1 MDAVQDAAESEG
13 LRMRAALVICQIM
26 GEFKTEVMIPV
37 AEDGSEGMGRSVV
50 DVAASPMDE

>member
-37 AEDGSEGMGRSVV
+37 AESGMGQRVV
-50 DVAASPMDE
+50 DVAASSMDE

>member
-1 MDAVQDAAESEG
+1 MQDAAESEG

-37 AEDGSEGMGRSVV
+37 AEDGSGGMGRSVV